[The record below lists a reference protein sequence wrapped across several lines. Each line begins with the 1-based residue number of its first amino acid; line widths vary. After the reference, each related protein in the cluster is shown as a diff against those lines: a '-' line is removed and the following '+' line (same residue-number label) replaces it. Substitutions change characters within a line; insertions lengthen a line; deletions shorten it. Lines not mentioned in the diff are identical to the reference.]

1 MKSGPEAA
9 HGGATEQE
17 LVRFDVFSGGLHETL
32 SLILNGLMIAALIL
46 ASVTDMGLA
55 YQRRLIGMMPSR
67 YASKTAGIQLAS
79 PELSLIAAGAPFQS
93 LPALSAG
100 EVAPIRLS
108 ARVRTCAMRA

>member
-17 LVRFDVFSGGLHETL
+17 PVRFDVFSGGLHETL

-55 YQRRLIGMMPSR
+55 YQ
-67 YASKTAGIQLAS
+67 
-79 PELSLIAAGAPFQS
+79 
-93 LPALSAG
+93 
-100 EVAPIRLS
+100 
-108 ARVRTCAMRA
+108 

>member
-32 SLILNGLMIAALIL
+32 SLILNGLMNAALIL

-55 YQRRLIGMMPSR
+55 YQ
-67 YASKTAGIQLAS
+67 
-79 PELSLIAAGAPFQS
+79 
-93 LPALSAG
+93 
-100 EVAPIRLS
+100 
-108 ARVRTCAMRA
+108 